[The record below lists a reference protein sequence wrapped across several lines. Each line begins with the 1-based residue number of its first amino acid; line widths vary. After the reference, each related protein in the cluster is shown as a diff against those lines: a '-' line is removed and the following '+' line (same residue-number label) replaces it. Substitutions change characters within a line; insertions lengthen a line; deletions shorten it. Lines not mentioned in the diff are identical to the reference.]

1 MTDRRSLLR
10 AASAAVRISEARPCT
25 AQKGAIA
32 GSCISTYPRKILQ
45 GKAQQ
50 EKNLV
55 EKNLVEKNLVEKNLV
70 EKILVEKILV
80 ENFLV
85 YRGTSSL
92 AEKQRLMNLKQGFQP
107 QKNCNGRRR
116 VGKTALLREAL
127 KSVDKERRKL
137 YPAYT

>member
-32 GSCISTYPRKILQ
+32 GSCISTYLEKNLVE
-45 GKAQQ
+45 KNLV

-70 EKILVEKILV
+70 EKI
-80 ENFLV
+80 
-85 YRGTSSL
+85 
-92 AEKQRLMNLKQGFQP
+92 
-107 QKNCNGRRR
+107 
-116 VGKTALLREAL
+116 
-127 KSVDKERRKL
+127 
-137 YPAYT
+137 